1 VPGHSTRRRGSR
13 QSARRASRP
22 GEAETFKL
30 LGHPLRQ
37 RILTALNK
45 RVASPKE
52 LADELGEDLGRLSY
66 HVKVLADADAIEL
79 VRTAKRRGATE
90 HFYRGTRRPMLS
102 EADWSRLPASAQNAL
117 GVQTFKQIHEHVVE
131 AAAKAAFEDPQVHVS
146 WTTIELDP
154 EAHTTLMEELV
165 GMVNRALE
173 LEAESANRRAAGEA
187 LESIQSEL
195 AILHFRRSG
204 PGSDKLAS

>member
-1 VPGHSTRRRGSR
+1 
-13 QSARRASRP
+13 
-22 GEAETFKL
+22 
-30 LGHPLRQ
+30 
-37 RILTALNK
+37 
-45 RVASPKE
+45 

-90 HFYRGTRRPMLS
+90 HFYRGIRRPMLS

-117 GVQTFKQIHEHVVE
+117 GVQTFKQIHEDVVE
-131 AAAKAAFEDPQVHVS
+131 AAAKGAFEDPQVHVS
-146 WTTIELDP
+146 WTRIELDP

-187 LESIQSEL
+187 LESIPSEL
-195 AILHFRRSG
+195 AILHFRRLE
-204 PGSDKLAS
+204 PGSDATPGGGDW